1 MKISKANTSNFHSS
15 VIKALKFMTDFNY
28 KFDPNLV
35 GVNQPINNNK
45 IDTSSSEN
53 KKEYSVEDAIKRL
66 REVKS
71 LLEEGLI
78 TQEEFDKISSKL
90 KAIILN

>member
-1 MKISKANTSNFHSS
+1 
-15 VIKALKFMTDFNY
+15 MTDFKY

-35 GVNQPINNNK
+35 GINKPPKNNK
-45 IDTSSSEN
+45 EVSLGLNNSKTN
-53 KKEYSVEDAIKRL
+53 SVDDAIKRL

-78 TQEEFDKISSKL
+78 TQEEFDKISKKL
-90 KAIILN
+90 KAIILD

>member
-1 MKISKANTSNFHSS
+1 MKQY
-15 VIKALKFMTDFNY
+15 LKTI
-28 KFDPNLV
+28 LSE
-35 GVNQPINNNK
+35 PINNNK

>member
-1 MKISKANTSNFHSS
+1 LKISKANTSNFHSS

-53 KKEYSVEDAIKRL
+53 KK
-66 REVKS
+66 
-71 LLEEGLI
+71 
-78 TQEEFDKISSKL
+78 
-90 KAIILN
+90 

>member
-1 MKISKANTSNFHSS
+1 M
-15 VIKALKFMTDFNY
+15 
-28 KFDPNLV
+28 
-35 GVNQPINNNK
+35 
-45 IDTSSSEN
+45 SEN
-53 KKEYSVEDAIKRL
+53 KKEDSVEDAIKRL

>member
-1 MKISKANTSNFHSS
+1 M
-15 VIKALKFMTDFNY
+15 
-28 KFDPNLV
+28 
-35 GVNQPINNNK
+35 
-45 IDTSSSEN
+45 SEN
-53 KKEYSVEDAIKRL
+53 KKKDSVEDAIKRL

-71 LLEEGLI
+71 LLEECLI